1 VSIVV
6 SDTSPIRALGHL
18 GLIDLLRE
26 LFSTVIIPPAVEMEL
41 RLPPPRFVCIN
52 VADWE
57 FMQVQTP
64 RGHADVAQLL
74 NVLDLGEAEA
84 ITLASEI
91 SADAILI
98 DESDGRRVAE
108 ARGLDVVGTL
118 GVLIAAR
125 QYGLIGPL
133 RPLIERLQAELRF
146 FLTPALI
153 AESLRQVG
161 ETP

>member
-26 LFSTVIIPPAVEMEL
+26 LFST
-41 RLPPPRFVCIN
+41 
-52 VADWE
+52 
-57 FMQVQTP
+57 
-64 RGHADVAQLL
+64 
-74 NVLDLGEAEA
+74 A

-133 RPLIERLQAELRF
+133 RPLIE
-146 FLTPALI
+146 
-153 AESLRQVG
+153 
-161 ETP
+161 